1 MDDGP
6 KSAYEIALEKLKER
20 DRERGEKGPARLN
33 DAQKARIAEI
43 RRTYEARLAEREILF
58 TSERAKAAA
67 SGEAEAIEKVEQAYA
82 KERARLE
89 ERRDREIGA
98 VRDTDDPVASG
109 RNPRRRPGPK
119 RAPRAS

>member
-20 DRERGEKGPARLN
+20 DRERGEQSPARLS

-58 TSERAKAAA
+58 GSERAKAAA

-82 KERARLE
+82 RERKRIE

-98 VRDTDDPVASG
+98 VRDTGDPAISG
-109 RNPRRRPGPK
+109 PGPRKRRGPK
-119 RAPRAS
+119 RDPRAS